1 MATEPR
7 WARDTALE
15 METVAAV
22 VEGGLSKQSLLQGRQ
37 EPARKASLTGAI
49 CTRPKI
55 SHIFLAPSVSTPS
68 HVARERVSSCTPTCT
83 VSLPT
88 APSLRFPATGASEVH
103 FRIHDSPRSQLLH
116 SSTTVLSSTRPRDAV
131 VQCPPPSVHVARSRA
146 FAHRIVIPTLP
157 SPARRVRPWR
167 KTSKVAAVTLCLFR
181 YSPARPSHLQH
192 FDRVLDPPN
201 GFAGIIERGPTTSDN
216 GTGGA

>member
-22 VEGGLSKQSLLQGRQ
+22 VEGGLSKQSLLQGRH
-37 EPARKASLTGAI
+37 EPARKASLTCAI
-49 CTRPKI
+49 CTRPEI
-55 SHIFLAPSVSTPS
+55 SHIFLAPSVPTHS
-68 HVARERVSSCTPTCT
+68 HVARERVSGCTPTCT

-131 VQCPPPSVHVARSRA
+131 VQWPPVRTCRPISSLRSSYSDPN
-146 FAHRIVIPTLP
+146 PTL
-157 SPARRVRPWR
+157 SPPDACVLGARLRRWRLSRSAFSDTVR
-167 KTSKVAAVTLCLFR
+167 
-181 YSPARPSHLQH
+181 
-192 FDRVLDPPN
+192 
-201 GFAGIIERGPTTSDN
+201 RGPPTCSTLTVYSILR
-216 GTGGA
+216 TASQES